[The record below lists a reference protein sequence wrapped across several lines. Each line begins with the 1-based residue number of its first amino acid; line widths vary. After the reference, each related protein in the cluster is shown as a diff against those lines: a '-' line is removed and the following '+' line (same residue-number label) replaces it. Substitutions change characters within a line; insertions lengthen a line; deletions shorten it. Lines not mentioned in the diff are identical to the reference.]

1 MSHVM
6 ADRLSFC
13 LEPSLFTSLQSKVSF
28 SWCLFLC
35 SIPYGEI
42 AKFRHVHLK
51 IAKFRHVH
59 LKIAKFRHGVMLPL
73 FSVMCNHCHWMIYMF
88 NTIWNCYI
96 YLAYCF
102 ILFWNMTY
110 NALIW
115 GNYSFSAPRLM
126 ILWGCMSGKWSP
138 VLHRVRFDLPT
149 YVCCVTL

>member
-1 MSHVM
+1 MSHVT

-35 SIPYGEI
+35 STPYGEI

-51 IAKFRHVH
+51 IAKF
-59 LKIAKFRHGVMLPL
+59 KYGVMLHL

-102 ILFWNMTY
+102 FILFWNITY

-115 GNYSFSAPRLM
+115 GNCSYSAPRLK
-126 ILWGCMSGKWSP
+126 ILWGYMSKKWSP
-138 VLHRVRFDLPT
+138 FLHRVRFDLPT